1 MGTAH
6 KKCLRDALYPVNS
19 LPISLMLWDDF
30 QILRLNLTLFVLH
43 KQKPMNLYKVL
54 MLMVRI
60 VGLLTLYTSP
70 HLLRSGR
77 CNNMITHCWM
87 HFSFLT
93 CSSHCKPLASEWG
106 QLVFFWTTLV
116 LAFFWPLPVAYRR
129 FPSLKSALDF
139 AWSKLFFCCI
149 SVLVCCC
156 AAHQYSEIAHIFSK
170 FLKNSVHSK
179 G

>member
-1 MGTAH
+1 MFYT
-6 KKCLRDALYPVNS
+6 N
-19 LPISLMLWDDF
+19 
-30 QILRLNLTLFVLH
+30 
-43 KQKPMNLYKVL
+43 KPMNLYKVL

-70 HLLRSGR
+70 HFLRRGR

-93 CSSHCKPLASEWG
+93 CSSHCKPLTSEWG

-129 FPSLKSALDF
+129 FPSLKSAVNF
-139 AWSKLFFCCI
+139 AWNKPFFLLYKCTSLLLCSTPVQRNCPHFFKI
-149 SVLVCCC
+149 FKKQCVL
-156 AAHQYSEIAHIFSK
+156 
-170 FLKNSVHSK
+170 
-179 G
+179 